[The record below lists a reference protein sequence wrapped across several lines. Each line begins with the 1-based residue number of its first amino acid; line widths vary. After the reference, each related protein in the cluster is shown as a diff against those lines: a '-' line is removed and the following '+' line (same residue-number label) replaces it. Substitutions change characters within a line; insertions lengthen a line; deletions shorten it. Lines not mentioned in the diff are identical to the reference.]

1 MAAEKV
7 LLSGASGFI
16 AGHILK
22 LLIDSGYT
30 VVGTVR
36 SEGKG
41 EFLKKLYP
49 KNFEYAIVKEL
60 SEPSAFDAV
69 FQANP
74 DFTYVLHTASPFT
87 FHATSA
93 EKDFLRPAIDGTLSI
108 LKSAKTYGPNV
119 KKVVVTSSFAAILNL
134 EPIEDP
140 NFVYTEDSWNKIT
153 YEQANDDS
161 NFLYAYVGSKAFAEK
176 AAWEFIEK
184 EKPNFSISTILIPYV
199 WGNPINDIGITTLN
213 TSNEVIADILKLPK
227 DTTELPQYIPYWV
240 DVHDAARAH
249 LIAMTSEE
257 LNNKRVLCYSGV
269 ADAQTILDTLHKIR
283 PEASVNLPIGKP
295 GSFDEKSCTPVDNSR
310 TQKVL
315 KFKPTSLESTLADI
329 VDWMEAHKE
338 EK

>member
-49 KNFEYAIVKEL
+49 KNFEYAIVEDI
-60 SEPSAFDAV
+60 SEPNAFDAV

-87 FHATSA
+87 FNATSA
-93 EKDFLRPAIDGTLSI
+93 EKDFLRPAVQGTLSI
-108 LKSAKTYGPNV
+108 LNSTKIYGLNV
-119 KKVVVTSSFAAILNL
+119 KKVVVTSSFAAIISL
-134 EPIEDP
+134 EPDEDSSV
-140 NFVYTEDSWNKIT
+140 VYTEDSWSPIT
-153 YEQANDDS
+153 YEQANDD
-161 NFLYAYVGSKAFAEK
+161 NNLLLAYIGSKTFAEK
-176 AAWEFIEK
+176 SAWEFMEK
-184 EKPNFSISTILIPYV
+184 EKPNFSISTIQIPYV
-199 WGNPINDIGITTLN
+199 WGNPINDIGIKTLN
-213 TSNEVIADILKLPK
+213 TSNAVIANIMKLPK
-227 DTTELPQYIPYWV
+227 DTTEFPPQYPYWA
-240 DVHDAARAH
+240 DVSDVARTH
-249 LIAMTSEE
+249 FIAMTSEE
-257 LNNKRVLCYSGV
+257 LNNKRVFFYSGI
-269 ADAQTILDTLHKIR
+269 AGIQTILDTLHKVR
-283 PEASVNLPIGKP
+283 PEASANFPIGKP
-295 GSFDEKSCTPVDNSR
+295 GSFDVKSCAVVDNSR
-310 TQKVL
+310 TMKVL
-315 KFKPTSLESTLADI
+315 KFKPTSLETTLAEI